1 MPFGGYMLD
10 YLGIFKE
17 LNKKKIKY
25 LVVGGLA
32 VNLYGIPRMTYD
44 IDLLVSFD
52 DNNMRNFLKLIKLW
66 GFKPKVPVDILDLA
80 DEKKRKDWIKNKNMK
95 AFCLVNPAWAIAEID
110 ILIHSPVDYQTA
122 IKHCR
127 RIEVKDISV
136 PVISVKDLI
145 KMKQISDRLQDKED
159 INNLRRIIDAE
170 KE

>member
-1 MPFGGYMLD
+1 MLD

-44 IDLLVSFD
+44 IDLLLSFD
-52 DNNMRNFLKLIKLW
+52 DDNMSNFLKLIKIW
-66 GFKPKVPVDILDLA
+66 EFKPKVPANILDLK
-80 DEKKRKDWIKNKNMK
+80 DENKRNDWIKNKNMK

-110 ILIHSPVDYQTA
+110 ILIQSPVDYQTA

-127 RIEVKDISV
+127 RIGVKDISV
-136 PVISVKDLI
+136 PVISIKDLI
-145 KMKQISDRLQDKED
+145 KMKQASDRLQDKED
-159 INNLRRIIDAE
+159 VKNLRRIIADE